1 VSLPNQSSDRP
12 RVSAFLIVHNEEQRL
27 ADCLASVTRIAD
39 EIIVLDD
46 GSVDRT
52 VEIARA
58 AGARVEFRE
67 FDGFGA
73 QKQAALEM
81 TRGEWVLSI
90 DADERLTSPLVDEI
104 RRVTASNDTSGPA
117 GYWVRRELIYLGTR
131 LRFGG
136 TGSEWVLRVAR
147 RDRTRVTPDDV
158 HESLVVDGKTA
169 RLQGSMTH
177 IKYNSLSEHMQ
188 TIDRYTSVIAN
199 RRALRGQEF
208 RAWNVF
214 RIFWELFAR
223 LIVKLGILDGKAGVI
238 YAAMASHYAFLKSAK
253 LYKAEE
259 KRP

>member
-1 VSLPNQSSDRP
+1 VQSSDRL

-27 ADCLASVTRIAD
+27 ADCLASVSQIAD

-46 GSVDRT
+46 GSLDRT

-58 AGARVEFRE
+58 AGARVESRK

-73 QKQAALEM
+73 QKQAALDM

-104 RRVTASNDTSGPA
+104 RRVTSGNDASGPV

-136 TGSEWVLRVAR
+136 AGSDWVLRLAR
-147 RDRTRVTPDDV
+147 RDKTHITPIDI
-158 HESLVVDGKTA
+158 HESLIVDGKTA

-177 IKYNSLSEHMQ
+177 IKYSSLSEHMQ
-188 TIDRYTSVIAN
+188 TIDRYTTLIAN
-199 RRALRGQEF
+199 RRALKGRTFQ
-208 RAWNVF
+208 AWSLF

-223 LIVKLGILDGKAGVI
+223 LIVKLGILDGKVGVI
-238 YAAMASHYAFLKSAK
+238 HAVMASQYAFLKSAK

>member
-1 VSLPNQSSDRP
+1 MQSSDRP

-27 ADCLASVTRIAD
+27 ADCLASLRQVAD

-58 AGARVEFRE
+58 GGARVEFRK

-73 QKQAALEM
+73 QKQAALDM

-90 DADERLTSPLVDEI
+90 DADERLTPSLVDEI
-104 RRVTASNDTSGPA
+104 RGVTAGNDTSGPA

-136 TGSEWVLRVAR
+136 TGSDWVLRVAR
-147 RDRTRVTPDDV
+147 RDKTRVTPDDV
-158 HESLVVDGKTA
+158 HESLVVDGQTA
-169 RLQGSMTH
+169 RLGGPMLH
-177 IKYNSLSEHMQ
+177 VKYNSLSEHMQ
-188 TIDRYTSVIAN
+188 TIDRYTTLIAN
-199 RRALRGQEF
+199 RRASKGRTF
-208 RAWNVF
+208 HAWSVF

-223 LIVKLGILDGKAGVI
+223 LIVKLGVLDGRVGVI
-238 YAAMASHYAFLKSAK
+238 HAVMASHYAFLKSAK
-253 LYKAEE
+253 LYRPGE

>member
-1 VSLPNQSSDRP
+1 MQSSDRP
-12 RVSAFLIVHNEEQRL
+12 RVSVFLIVHNEEQRL
-27 ADCLASVTRIAD
+27 ADCLASVSQIAD

-58 AGARVEFRE
+58 AGARVEFRK

-73 QKQAALEM
+73 QKQAALDM
-81 TRGEWVLSI
+81 ARGEWVLSI
-90 DADERLTSPLVDEI
+90 DADERLTSPLIDEI
-104 RRVTASNDTSGPA
+104 RRVTATNATSGPA
-117 GYWVRRELIYLGTR
+117 GYWVRRELIYLGAR

-136 TGSEWVLRVAR
+136 TGSDWVLRIAR
-147 RDRTRVTPDDV
+147 RDKTHITPTNI

-188 TIDRYTSVIAN
+188 TMDRYTSMIAN
-199 RRALRGQEF
+199 RRALSGRKF
-208 RAWNVF
+208 RAWNVL
-214 RIFWELFAR
+214 RILWELFAR

>member
-1 VSLPNQSSDRP
+1 MSLPLQSSDRP

-27 ADCLASVTRIAD
+27 ADCLASVSPVAD

-58 AGARVEFRE
+58 AGARVEFRK

-73 QKQAALEM
+73 QKQAALDL

-90 DADERLTSPLVDEI
+90 DADERLSSPLVDEI
-104 RRVTASNDTSGPA
+104 RRVTASSDTSGPA

-136 TGSEWVLRVAR
+136 TGSDWVLRLSR
-147 RDRTRVTPDDV
+147 RDKTRITPIDI

-177 IKYNSLSEHMQ
+177 IKYTSLSEHMQ
-188 TIDRYTSVIAN
+188 TMDRYTSMIAS
-199 RRALRGQEF
+199 RRALSGRKFRG
-208 RAWNVF
+208 WNLF

-238 YAAMASHYAFLKSAK
+238 YAAMAAHYAFLKSAK
-253 LYKAEE
+253 LYKAED

>member
-1 VSLPNQSSDRP
+1 MQSSDRP
-12 RVSAFLIVHNEEQRL
+12 LLSVFLIVHNEEQRL
-27 ADCLASVTRIAD
+27 AGCLASVSEIAD

-58 AGARVEFRE
+58 AGARVEFRK

-73 QKQAALEM
+73 QKQAALDM

-104 RRVTASNDTSGPA
+104 RRVTTSNDASEPV

-136 TGSEWVLRVAR
+136 TGSDWVLRVAR
-147 RDRTRVTPDDV
+147 RERTRITPIDI

-188 TIDRYTSVIAN
+188 TMDRYTSLIAN
-199 RRALRGQEF
+199 RRALSGRQF
-208 RAWNVF
+208 QAWNVF

-223 LIVKLGILDGKAGVI
+223 LIVKLGVLDGKAGVI

-259 KRP
+259 KKP

>member
-1 VSLPNQSSDRP
+1 MQSSDRP
-12 RVSAFLIVHNEEQRL
+12 LLSVFLIVHNEEQRL
-27 ADCLASVTRIAD
+27 AGCLASVSEIAD

-58 AGARVEFRE
+58 AGARVEFRK

-73 QKQAALEM
+73 QKQAALDM

-104 RRVTASNDTSGPA
+104 RRVTAGNDASGPV

-136 TGSEWVLRVAR
+136 TGSDWVLRVAR
-147 RDRTRVTPDDV
+147 RERTRITPIDI

-188 TIDRYTSVIAN
+188 TMDRYTSLIAN
-199 RRALRGQEF
+199 RRALSGRQF
-208 RAWNVF
+208 QAWNVF

-223 LIVKLGILDGKAGVI
+223 LIVKLGVLDGKAGVI

-259 KRP
+259 KKP

>member
-1 VSLPNQSSDRP
+1 MSLPTQSSDRP

-27 ADCLASVTRIAD
+27 ADCLASIRQVAD

-58 AGARVEFRE
+58 AGARVEFRK

-73 QKQAALEM
+73 QKQAALDM
-81 TRGEWVLSI
+81 TSGVWVLSI
-90 DADERLTSPLVDEI
+90 DADERLTPTLVDEI
-104 RRVTASNDTSGPA
+104 RRVTTSNDSSGPV

-136 TGSEWVLRVAR
+136 TGSDWVLRVAR
-147 RDRTRVTPDDV
+147 RERTQITPNDV

-169 RLQGSMTH
+169 RLQSSMTH
-177 IKYNSLSEHMQ
+177 IKYNSLSEHVQ
-188 TIDRYTSVIAN
+188 TIDRYTTLIAN
-199 RRALRGQEF
+199 RRALKGRTF
-208 RAWNVF
+208 HAWSVF
-214 RIFWELFAR
+214 RILWELFAR
-223 LIVKLGILDGKAGVI
+223 LIVKLGVLDGKAGIIHAV
-238 YAAMASHYAFLKSAK
+238 MASHYAFLKSAK

>member
-1 VSLPNQSSDRP
+1 VSLPTQSSDRP

-27 ADCLASVTRIAD
+27 ADCLASLREVAD

-58 AGARVEFRE
+58 AGARVEFRK

-73 QKQAALEM
+73 QKQAALDL

-90 DADERLTSPLVDEI
+90 DADERLTSPLAEEI
-104 RRVTASNDTSGPA
+104 RRVTATNDASGPI
-117 GYWVRRELIYLGTR
+117 GYSVRRELIYLGTR

-136 TGSEWVLRVAR
+136 TGGDWVLRVAR
-147 RDRTRVTPDDV
+147 RDKTRITPIDI
-158 HESLVVDGKTA
+158 HESLIVDGKTA
-169 RLQGSMTH
+169 RLRGAMTH
-177 IKYNSLSEHMQ
+177 IKYDSLSEHIQ
-188 TIDRYTSVIAN
+188 TMDRYTSMIAK
-199 RRALRGQEF
+199 RRALSGRQF
-208 RAWNVF
+208 HSWNLF
-214 RIFWELFAR
+214 RISWELFAR

-253 LYKAEE
+253 LYRAEE

>member
-1 VSLPNQSSDRP
+1 VSLPTQSSDRP
-12 RVSAFLIVHNEEQRL
+12 RLSVFLIVHNEEQRL
-27 ADCLASVTRIAD
+27 ADCLASVSQIAD

-52 VEIARA
+52 VEIAHD
-58 AGARVEFRE
+58 AGARVEFRK

-73 QKQAALEM
+73 QKQAALDM
-81 TRGEWVLSI
+81 TRGEWVMSI

-104 RRVTASNDTSGPA
+104 RRVTASNDSGPA

-136 TGSEWVLRVAR
+136 TGSDWVLRVAR
-147 RDRTRVTPDDV
+147 RERTRITPIDI

-169 RLQGSMTH
+169 RLQGSITH

-188 TIDRYTSVIAN
+188 TMDRYTSVIAN
-199 RRALRGQEF
+199 RRALSGRTF

-223 LIVKLGILDGKAGVI
+223 LIVRLGILDGKAGVI

>member
-1 VSLPNQSSDRP
+1 VSLPVQSSDRP

-27 ADCLASVTRIAD
+27 ADCLASVSQIAD

-52 VEIARA
+52 AEIARA
-58 AGARVEFRE
+58 AGARVEFRK

-73 QKQAALEM
+73 QKQAALDM

-104 RRVTASNDTSGPA
+104 RRVTSGDASGPV

-136 TGSEWVLRVAR
+136 TGSDWVLRLAR
-147 RDRTRVTPDDV
+147 RDKTHITPIDI
-158 HESLVVDGKTA
+158 HESLIVDGKTA
-169 RLQGSMTH
+169 RLQGAMTH
-177 IKYNSLSEHMQ
+177 IKYSSLSEHLQ
-188 TIDRYTSVIAN
+188 TIDRYTTLIAN
-199 RRALRGQEF
+199 RRALKGRTF
-208 RAWNVF
+208 HAWSVF
-214 RIFWELFAR
+214 RICWELFAR
-223 LIVKLGILDGKAGVI
+223 LIVKLGVLDGKAGVI
-238 YAAMASHYAFLKSAK
+238 HAVMASHYAFLKSAK

>member
-1 VSLPNQSSDRP
+1 MQSSDRP
-12 RVSAFLIVHNEEQRL
+12 RVSAFLIVHNEEQHL
-27 ADCLASVTRIAD
+27 ADCLASVSEIAD

-58 AGARVEFRE
+58 AGARVEFRK

-73 QKQAALEM
+73 QKQAALDM
-81 TRGEWVLSI
+81 TRGEWVVSI
-90 DADERLTSPLVDEI
+90 DADERLTPTLVHEI
-104 RRVTASNDTSGPA
+104 RRVTGGNDASGPA
-117 GYWVRRELIYLGTR
+117 GYWVRRDLIYLGTR

-136 TGSEWVLRVAR
+136 TGSDWVLRVAR
-147 RDRTRVTPDDV
+147 RDRTRITPIDI
-158 HESLVVDGKTA
+158 HESLIVDGKTA

-188 TIDRYTSVIAN
+188 TMDRYTSMIAN
-199 RRALRGQEF
+199 RRALSGRQF

-214 RIFWELFAR
+214 RIVWELFAR

-259 KRP
+259 RRP

>member
-1 VSLPNQSSDRP
+1 MSLPIQSSDRP

-27 ADCLASVTRIAD
+27 ADCLASLRQIAD

-58 AGARVEFRE
+58 AGARVEFRK

-73 QKQAALEM
+73 QKQAALDM
-81 TRGEWVLSI
+81 TRGAWVLSI
-90 DADERLTSPLVDEI
+90 DADERLTPNLVDEI
-104 RRVTASNDTSGPA
+104 RRVTASNDMSGPA
-117 GYWVRRELIYLGTR
+117 GYWIRRELIYLGTR

-136 TGSEWVLRVAR
+136 TGSDWVLRVAR

-158 HESLVVDGKTA
+158 HESLVVDGQTA

-188 TIDRYTSVIAN
+188 TIDRYTTLIAN
-199 RRALRGQEF
+199 RRALKGRTF
-208 RAWNVF
+208 HAWSVF

-223 LIVKLGILDGKAGVI
+223 LIVKLGILDGKAGII

-259 KRP
+259 KGP